1 MTRANAQVWVAGNRV
16 AVRDEDLLGIGGE
29 GRVYRVGDRALKIIT
44 DIDDVRRKKLAAF
57 AAISS
62 RLPAEVVAPIDLATD
77 GRGAVVGFTMRV
89 VEGAT
94 DMHKLAQRRWQRA
107 AMSPREVTDLLRD
120 LDSVVQRLH
129 ASGVVVGDLN
139 DGNVALECH
148 PKAARRWRPALI
160 DADSMQIPGF
170 PCVVAH
176 ERFLDPRRYGVDLGK
191 HAALDASTDWYA
203 LAVLAFT
210 ALVFVHP
217 FGGAHPSYATMLRRA
232 EARVSVLRSDVVL
245 PAAAQRPDVLS
256 DDALAWFMDVFER
269 ERRTPLP
276 SAVLD
281 APLVLCSCGTTHA
294 RKACPNCTGRAYVTP
309 SVRAVGK
316 LRIATLARGDVLTA
330 ASFGNIAWVRSQ
342 DGVFFRED
350 GTTVPLL
357 TAPSPDAVVRI
368 EGSATWVLDAGLGGW
383 RARKYQASALADDV
397 PITTVHGEPAA
408 DVGPHG
414 LVLMMGADLVRA
426 SDGTRIGAILE
437 GQTRVRVGASMGLA
451 FARAGAFTLWFVFD
465 PRRGP
470 LRQVALPHLEG
481 RLVGWDCVFDEA
493 HALVSVATERG
504 GHVVHEAHL
513 VDARG
518 EIVASERGT
527 SSPMLDA
534 VSGKCLSG
542 GAIVVAG
549 QRKLTLVRPH
559 RKTRTF
565 EAIRTFDS
573 PLSLAEGTHS
583 AELLVGPGGSLYALA
598 PDELCHLSFAQG
610 ES

>member
-1 MTRANAQVWVAGNRV
+1 MTRAASSQVWVAGKRV
-16 AVRDEDLLGIGGE
+16 SLRDEDLLGIGGE

-44 DIDDVRRKKLAAF
+44 DIDDARREKLAAF
-57 AAISS
+57 PAN
-62 RLPAEVVAPIDLATD
+62 LPPEVVAPIDLATD

-89 VEGAT
+89 IEGAT

-107 AMSPREVTDLLRD
+107 AMSPRDVMGLLRD
-120 LDSVVQRLH
+120 LDEVVRRLH

-148 PKAARRWRPALI
+148 PKQPRPWRPALI

-176 ERFLDPRRYGVDLGK
+176 ERFLDPRLYGVDLGK
-191 HAALDASTDWYA
+191 RAALDASTDWYA

-269 ERRTPLP
+269 ERRAPLP
-276 SAVLD
+276 PAVLD

-294 RKACPNCTGRAYVTP
+294 RKACPTCTGRAYVTP

-330 ASFGNIAWVRSQ
+330 TSFGNVAWVRSH
-342 DGVFFRED
+342 DGILFRED

-357 TAPSPDAVVRI
+357 TVPSPDALVRL
-368 EGSATWVLDAGLGGW
+368 EGSATWVLDRG
-383 RARKYQASALADDV
+383 RARKYGRTALVDDV
-397 PITTVHGEPAA
+397 PIAMVHGEPAA

-414 LVLMMGADLVRA
+414 LVMMMGADLVRTA
-426 SDGTRIGAILE
+426 DGTRIGAVLE

-470 LRQVALPHLEG
+470 LRQIALPHLEG
-481 RLVGWDCVFDEA
+481 RLVAWDCVFDEA
-493 HALVSVATERG
+493 HALVSVATERA

-518 EIVASERGT
+518 EVVASERGT
-527 SSPMLDA
+527 SSPVLDG
-534 VSGKCLSG
+534 VTGKCLSG
-542 GAIVVAG
+542 GAIVVSSA
-549 QRKLTLVRPH
+549 QKLTLVRAN
-559 RKTRTF
+559 RMTRTF
-565 EAIRTFDS
+565 EAVRTFDS
-573 PLSLAEGTHS
+573 PLTDC

-598 PDELCHLSFAQG
+598 PDELCHLSFQG
-610 ES
+610 DS

>member
-1 MTRANAQVWVAGNRV
+1 MTKATAHVWVAGKRV
-16 AVRDEDLLGIGGE
+16 ALRDEDLLGIGGE
-29 GRVYRVGDRALKIIT
+29 GRVYRVGGRALKVIT
-44 DIDDVRRKKLAAF
+44 DIDEARRRKLAAF
-57 AAISS
+57 TTLG
-62 RLPAEVVAPIDLATD
+62 RPLPPEVVAPLELATD

-107 AMSPREVTDLLRD
+107 AMSPREVLGLLRE
-120 LDSVVQRLH
+120 LDGVIQKLH
-129 ASGVVVGDLN
+129 AAEVVVGDLN
-139 DGNVALECH
+139 DGNVALEH
-148 PKAARRWRPALI
+148 LSKDPRAWRPALI

-176 ERFLDPRRYGVDLGK
+176 ERFLDPRLYGVDLGK
-191 HAALDASTDWYA
+191 RAALDVSTDWYA

-269 ERRTPLP
+269 ERRAPLP
-276 SAVLD
+276 PAVLD
-281 APLVLCSCGTTHA
+281 APLVLCSCGTSHA
-294 RKACPNCTGRAYVTP
+294 RKACPSCTARVYVTP

-316 LRIATLARGDVLTA
+316 LRLATLARGDVLTA
-330 ASFGNIAWVRSQ
+330 SSNGNVAWVRHEN
-342 DGVFFRED
+342 GVLYRED
-350 GTTVPLL
+350 GTTVPLVAVL
-357 TAPSPDAVVRI
+357 SPDAVVRI
-368 EGSATWVLDAGLGGW
+368 EGSATWVLDRG
-383 RARKYQASALADDV
+383 RAQKYGRSALVDDV
-397 PITTVHGEPAA
+397 PIATVHGEPAA

-414 LVLMMGADLVRA
+414 LVMMVGADLVRA
-426 SDGTRIGAILE
+426 ADGTRIGAVLE

-465 PRRGP
+465 PRKGP
-470 LRQVALPHLEG
+470 LRQIDLPPLEG
-481 RLVGWDCVFDEA
+481 RLVAWDCVFDEA
-493 HALVSVATERG
+493 HVLVSTTTERG
-504 GHVVHEAHL
+504 GRVVHEAHL

-518 EIVASERGT
+518 EVVASERGANGV
-527 SSPMLDA
+527 LDGM
-534 VSGKCLSG
+534 SGKCISG
-542 GAIVVAG
+542 GAIVAASP
-549 QRKLTLVRPH
+549 QKLALVRPN
-559 RKTRTF
+559 RKTRAF

-573 PLSLAEGTHS
+573 PFTDI

-598 PDELCHLSFAQG
+598 PDELCHLSFQSA
-610 ES
+610 ST